1 MTWFVFM
8 SYLRVVRKTL
18 ISGASVPTKITQS
31 TPYDAYC
38 ARQIENN
45 ASYEAYY
52 VSSYPIAPWIVKSYG
67 SDALLGIRRVRRVD
81 ADQVQLQKT
90 TT

>member
-1 MTWFVFM
+1 MTRFVFM
-8 SYLRVVRKTL
+8 SHLRVVRKTL
-18 ISGASVPTKITQS
+18 ISGAAVPTKTSQS

-38 ARQIENN
+38 AREIKND

-52 VSSYPIAPWIVKSYG
+52 ATSYPIAPLIVKSYV
-67 SDALLGIRRVRRVD
+67 SDALLGIRRVRPVH